1 MPEFIDINGVGDY
14 PESIP
19 YATEEEVLDFAN
31 RLRKIGGAEV
41 IEAFFPSNPGSASSC
56 LIANALNFGCSVA
69 PGPSGRNADGSIR
82 PEYQYWCMDFPYHM
96 YGAEVE
102 RIAEEMGCEVQRLAY
117 TETHQMRLPRLIGNA
132 AHAFDSA
139 PDDEDAHW
147 VVKYR
152 KPQ

>member
-1 MPEFIDINGVGDY
+1 MPEFIDTTVATDR
-14 PESIP
+14 PIP

-41 IEAFFPSNPGSASSC
+41 IEAFFPSSQGSAYSC

-69 PGPSGRNADGSIR
+69 PGPFCRYGSGFSRA
-82 PEYQYWCMDFPYHM
+82 EYDHWYMDFPYHM
-96 YGAEVE
+96 HGAEVE
-102 RIAEEMGCEVQRLAY
+102 RIAKEMECEVRNLVPPAR
-117 TETHQMRLPRLIGNA
+117 QMKLPRLIGNA
-132 AHAFDSA
+132 AHAFDNA
-139 PDDEDAHW
+139 PDDADAHW